1 METISLKMEGKLLRD
16 IDFLIKDY
24 RYSTRTEFIRDAI
37 RAKLNELDKEEA
49 IKQLVSMKRGT
60 IAKRL
65 IKKLGGI

>member
-1 METISLKMEGKLLRD
+1 MEGKLLKE
-16 IDFLIKDY
+16 IDSLIRNY

-49 IKQLVSMKRGT
+49 IKQLASMKNGT

>member
-1 METISLKMEGKLLRD
+1 MEGKLLKD
-16 IDFLIKDY
+16 IDFLIKNY

-49 IKQLVSMKRGT
+49 IKQLISMKKDAV
-60 IAKRL
+60 AKRL